1 MFRLF
6 DFILQFIKPLRVGLE
21 AAEISVPEKLA
32 RIAEKEWERN
42 IEEKTHQIN
51 LEITA
56 MFDNNGWGSWL
67 RSVDG
72 GGCPNGYLRPP
83 DPDWCGQ
90 AVAHYV
96 LKMSPSPNKKMA
108 RKVLVST
115 YRLNQKDKWLQCD
128 VSFPLVEDS
137 GDIQRGDIVV
147 VRWENGKEYG
157 DHITLAVSDLK
168 EDGTFDT
175 IEGNAKGEL
184 PNGSGRGL
192 VKQNRKKD
200 QVARVY
206 RLTKE
211 HFNQ

>member
-1 MFRLF
+1 MFKLF
-6 DFILQFIKPLRVGLE
+6 DFILQFIKPLRVGMDAE
-21 AAEISVPEKLA
+21 EISVPEKLA
-32 RIAEKEWERN
+32 RIAEKEWARN

-56 MFDNNGWGSWL
+56 MFDNNGWGRWL
-67 RSVDG
+67 RSVEG
-72 GGCPNGYLRPP
+72 GACPNGYVRPP

-90 AVAHYV
+90 AVAHYA
-96 LKMSPSPNKKMA
+96 LNMSPVINKKVA

-115 YRLNQKDKWLQCD
+115 YRLSRKEMWTQLN
-128 VSFPLVEDS
+128 VPFPLIDDNED
-137 GDIQRGDIVV
+137 IRRGDIVV
-147 VRWENGKEYG
+147 VRWKNGKEYG

-175 IEGNAKGEL
+175 IEGNAKGDL
-184 PNGSGRGL
+184 PNGKGRGL
-192 VKQNRKKD
+192 VKQTRKKD

-211 HFNQ
+211 HLD